1 MTRLR
6 CSFTAEFKLEAVSLL
21 LTGYFC
27 ERYRQA
33 FGLPQVVM
41 SPALCL
47 ALLHYYW
54 PGNVREL
61 EHAVHRAIV
70 LARATSNSDELLLQ
84 PHHFS
89 SEETAEP
96 AVSPEALPTE
106 ADQDLRTATDTFQAG
121 LIRTALTR
129 SDGSWAVAARRLG
142 IDAGNL
148 HRLAKRLGLK

>member
-70 LARATSNSDELLLQ
+70 LARATSNSDDCCYSLITSLRKKLLNRLSALKHS
-84 PHHFS
+84 PRKPIRICVRPPIPFRLGLS
-89 SEETAEP
+89 ALPLPAVTAAGRWLP
-96 AVSPEALPTE
+96 AVSALMP
-106 ADQDLRTATDTFQAG
+106 
-121 LIRTALTR
+121 
-129 SDGSWAVAARRLG
+129 G
-142 IDAGNL
+142 ICIDWQNVWG
-148 HRLAKRLGLK
+148 